1 VIRWISESWKETR
14 IETVSNCFTLSGFPI
29 SSKVNSA
36 DSDADDDILLIQLAK
51 INTIAQADREALM
64 GNPDNVKQF
73 DTVSMRV
80 SFHDSLIQCT
90 ASNTFISFQINFV
103 LKR

>member
-1 VIRWISESWKETR
+1 MSS
-14 IETVSNCFTLSGFPI
+14 SATLS
-29 SSKVNSA
+29 A
-36 DSDADDDILLIQLAK
+36 ELTSD
-51 INTIAQADREALM
+51 EM
-64 GNPDNVKQF
+64 GNPDNVKHF